1 MMLPNQAAMA
11 TTRQGG
17 SMHQQGVVLPQ
28 QSTSFAAAHAAPV
41 MAQGV
46 NGLQD
51 AARQAM
57 QAGRTERHALVQ
69 AEQNFA
75 PQVPE
80 HAARNAQK
88 IAAQKLSMLYRGGLF
103 ASGAVDGSS
112 MARLG
117 QLLSR
122 RMG

>member
-17 SMHQQGVVLPQ
+17 SMYQQGVVLPQ
-28 QSTSFAAAHAAPV
+28 QSTSFVAAQAVPA

-51 AARQAM
+51 AARQAI
-57 QAGRTERHALVQ
+57 QAGRTEQHAMVQ
-69 AEQNFA
+69 AAQNFG
-75 PQVPE
+75 PEVPE

-88 IAAQKLSMLYRGGLF
+88 IAAKKLSLLYRMGLG
-103 ASGAVDGSS
+103 ATGAVDYSK
-112 MARLG
+112 MTELG
-117 QLLSR
+117 QRLSQ
-122 RMG
+122 G